1 MMDELALYIFLLKTA
16 ILADKPD
23 MTLVM
28 AAKYMLTQYARFELP
43 DWVESLA
50 NASLENWPAAV
61 DEIRTGMKEEEE

>member
-28 AAKYMLTQYARFELP
+28 AAKYMFTQYARFELP
-43 DWVESLA
+43 DWVEALA
-50 NASLENWPAAV
+50 NASLENWTAAV
-61 DEIRTGMKEEEE
+61 DEIRTGMKVEEE